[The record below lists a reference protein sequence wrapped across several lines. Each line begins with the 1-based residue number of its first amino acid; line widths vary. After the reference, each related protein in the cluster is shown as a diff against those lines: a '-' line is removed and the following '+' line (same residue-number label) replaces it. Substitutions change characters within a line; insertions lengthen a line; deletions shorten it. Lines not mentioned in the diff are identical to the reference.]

1 MRNGRFKV
9 RLINPVAVL
18 LAERGEVDNR
28 NLMEVE
34 TMPRE
39 KKMRKPERA
48 KLAKAFPVLM
58 REMGFTETPN
68 AMYRWKRETTNRNAG
83 LLVSFHFEENW
94 AGHPWLATRFERP
107 YRRPDLPWD
116 APENHAT
123 FGDLNKE
130 LGANPYTG
138 KFNTDLPIL
147 RADECLL
154 AIRAFLSLA
163 IGDMDSY
170 RKAHNA
176 QIELVISR
184 MEVATNA

>member
-9 RLINPVAVL
+9 RLINPIAAL